1 MIYICYRP
9 LSLAMFWLTNI
20 SEETDWIM
28 SLRHTAPSNMPSWI
42 IYALPD
48 GLWSCS
54 YTILVGTIWDFDLSK
69 CVYMLLFIPALGF
82 ISELLQGVGIVPGV
96 FDWSDL
102 IAYLLGGLLGFMYVY
117 FMMKKQFKAI

>member
-28 SLRHTAPSNMPSWI
+28 SLRHAVPSNMPSWI

-82 ISELLQGVGIVPGV
+82 ISELLQGGGIVPGV

-102 IAYLLGGLLGFMYVY
+102 IAYLLGVLLGFMYVY

>member
-1 MIYICYRP
+1 
-9 LSLAMFWLTNI
+9 
-20 SEETDWIM
+20 
-28 SLRHTAPSNMPSWI
+28 
-42 IYALPD
+42 
-48 GLWSCS
+48 
-54 YTILVGTIWDFDLSK
+54 
-69 CVYMLLFIPALGF
+69 MLLFIPALGF